1 MKKEP
6 KSQLRQPLGKRVLWH
21 SAAAIVLG
29 VAFATVSTFL
39 IYDLLVKRSDYHR
52 ELGIKRARLQ
62 AVSEE
67 VKPLRGL
74 AKDIEDTRASIV
86 RFYSDRMPATYSQ
99 ILSSVGDTAMHSG
112 VSLSHVSYSHGTP
125 GSDLSEI
132 SMEVGVGGDYP
143 KLMQFV
149 NGIERN
155 RNFFIVRALSFTG
168 QQGGDV
174 TLQLRIST
182 WLRND
187 VPKDALGNPSEL
199 PAPAKELP
207 TALTGGK

>member
-6 KSQLRQPLGKRVLWH
+6 RSQLRQPLGKRVFWH
-21 SAAAIVLG
+21 AAVVVALG
-29 VAFATVSTFL
+29 VAFATVCTLLS
-39 IYDLLVKRSDYHR
+39 YDLLVKRSDYHR
-52 ELGIKRARLQ
+52 DLGVKRARLQ
-62 AVSEE
+62 AVSEQ

-74 AKDIEDTRASIV
+74 AKDIEDTRNSIA
-86 RFYSDRMPATYSQ
+86 RFYSDRMPDTYSQ
-99 ILSSVGDTAMHSG
+99 ILGSVGEVAMHSG
-112 VSLSHVSYSHGTP
+112 VSLSHVSYSQGTP
-125 GSDLSEI
+125 GSDLAEI
-132 SMEVGVGGDYP
+132 SMDVSVAGDYP

-174 TLQLRIST
+174 TLHVRIST
-182 WLRND
+182 WLRNE
-187 VPKDALGNPSEL
+187 VPKDALENPTEL
-199 PAPAKELP
+199 HASAHELP